1 MVLAVADRVRETT
14 TTTGTGTITLAGAV
28 TGYQSFSAIGNGN
41 VTYYTISLGSQWEV
55 GIGTYLG
62 AGPTLSRDTVLESS
76 NANALV
82 NFSAGTKEVF
92 ITYPAAKAVYQ
103 NGSVIVAGS
112 AVLGIAN
119 GGTNATTAANA
130 LTSLGAYAASNP
142 NGYTSNTGTVTSV
155 AATGTVSGITLTGSI
170 TTSGTIT
177 LGGTLALTSGQVTTA
192 LGFTPYNDTN
202 PAGYTT
208 NTGTVTS
215 VGGTGTVSGL
225 SLSGTV
231 TTTGNLTLGGTLA
244 VTASNFASQLAN
256 TFLAAPNGVAG
267 IPTFR
272 TIVAADV
279 PTLNQNTTGTA
290 SNVTG
295 VVAIANGG
303 TGQTTAP
310 LARTALGATTVGSN
324 FFTLTN
330 PTAITFPRI
339 NADNTV
345 STLDAATFRTAIGA
359 GTGTVT
365 AVTGTAP
372 IASSGGTAPAISIS
386 AATTVAAG
394 SMSAADKTKL
404 DGIAANANNYVLPKA
419 TATALGG
426 VELFDATVQS
436 VAANLVSTT
445 AGRTYGVQFNA
456 ADQMVVNV
464 PWVDTN
470 SGGTVT
476 SVGGTGTVSGLT
488 LSGTVTTT
496 GNLTLGGTLSLT
508 SLNVTTAL
516 GFTPYNATN
525 PAGYISANQ
534 TITLSGD
541 VTGSGTTAITTTL
554 ANSGVTAGTY
564 NSVTVNA
571 KGIVTGGTAKE
582 IPNVQSVTSSA
593 TVTPNADTNDLVS
606 INAQAVALTIAAP
619 TGTSTDGEKLIIRIK
634 DNGTTQTINWNGVYA
649 AGGATLPTATVA
661 GKWHHVGLIYNV
673 NTTTWLCV
681 AATVQA

>member
-1 MVLAVADRVRETT
+1 MANTVKIKRSAVSGKVPLVGDLQLGELALNTFDGKLYTKKDNGTASVIEIGAGGGGSGTVTSVAASGGTTGLTFTGSPITTSGTLTLGGTLAV
-14 TTTGTGTITLAGAV
+14 
-28 TGYQSFSAIGNGN
+28 
-41 VTYYTISLGSQWEV
+41 
-55 GIGTYLG
+55 
-62 AGPTLSRDTVLESS
+62 
-76 NANALV
+76 
-82 NFSAGTKEVF
+82 
-92 ITYPAAKAVYQ
+92 
-103 NGSVIVAGS
+103 
-112 AVLGIAN
+112 AN
-119 GGTNATTAANA
+119 GGTGASTAAGA
-130 LTSLGAYAASNP
+130 LTSLGAYPAANP
-142 NGYTSNTGTVTSV
+142 NGYTSNV
-155 AATGTVSGITLTGSI
+155 
-170 TTSGTIT
+170 
-177 LGGTLALTSGQVTTA
+177 
-192 LGFTPYNDTN
+192 
-202 PAGYTT
+202 
-208 NTGTVTS
+208 GTVTS

-225 SLSGTV
+225 TLSGSV

-244 VTASNFASQLAN
+244 VTAANFSSQLAN

-267 IPTFR
+267 VPTFR
-272 TIVAADV
+272 TIVAADI

-295 VVAIANGG
+295 TVAVLNGG
-303 TGQTTAP
+303 TGSTTAAG
-310 LARTALGATTVGSN
+310 ARTNLGATTVGSN

-426 VELFDATVQS
+426 VELFDATIQS

-534 TITLSGD
+534 TITLSGA

-571 KGIVTGGTAKE
+571 KGLVTAATAKE

-606 INAQAVALTIAAP
+606 INAQAVGLTLAAP
-619 TGTSTDGEKLIIRIK
+619 SGTSTDGERLIIRIK
-634 DNGTTQTINWNGVYA
+634 DNGTTQTIAWNAVYA
-649 AGGATLPTATVA
+649 AGGAALPTATVA
-661 GKWHHVGLIYNV
+661 GKWHHVGLIYNT

-681 AATVQA
+681 AASVQA

>member
-1 MVLAVADRVRETT
+1 MPLNVADRVRETT

-28 TGYQSFSAIGNGN
+28 TGYQSFAVVGNSN
-41 VTYYTISLGSQWEV
+41 TTYYTINAGSQWEV

-76 NANALV
+76 NAGALV
-82 NFSAGTKEVF
+82 NFSAGTKDVF
-92 ITYPAAKAVYQ
+92 ITYPAEKSVYQ
-103 NGSVIVAGS
+103 NGSAIVAGS
-112 AVLGIAN
+112 AVLSIAN
-119 GGTNATTAANA
+119 GGTGATSAATA
-130 LTSLGAYAASNP
+130 LTNLGAYPASNP
-142 NGYTSNTGTVTSV
+142 NGYTSNTGTVTGVTGTAPIVSSGGTAPAISIT
-155 AATGTVSGITLTGSI
+155 AATTGAAGSMSAADKTKLDGIAANANNYVLPKAT
-170 TTSGTIT
+170 
-177 LGGTLALTSGQVTTA
+177 ATA
-192 LGFTPYNDTN
+192 LGGVEVFDATVQTVAANAVTTTASRTYGIQLNAADQMVVNVPWVDTN
-202 PAGYTT
+202 SG
-208 NTGTVTS
+208 GTVTS

-231 TTTGNLTLGGTLA
+231 TTSGNLTLGGTLA
-244 VTASNFASQLAN
+244 VTPSNFASQTAN
-256 TFLAAPNGVAG
+256 TFLAAPNGTAG
-267 IPTFR
+267 VPTFR
-272 TIVAADV
+272 AIAAADV

-295 VVAIANGG
+295 TVAVLNGG
-303 TGQTTAP
+303 TGSTTAGG
-310 LARTALGATTVGSN
+310 ARTNLGATTVGSN

-359 GTGTVT
+359 GT
-365 AVTGTAP
+365 
-372 IASSGGTAPAISIS
+372 S
-386 AATTVAAG
+386 
-394 SMSAADKTKL
+394 
-404 DGIAANANNYVLPKA
+404 
-419 TATALGG
+419 
-426 VELFDATVQS
+426 
-436 VAANLVSTT
+436 STT
-445 AGRTYGVQFNA
+445 
-456 ADQMVVNV
+456 
-464 PWVDTN
+464 
-470 SGGTVT
+470 GTVT
-476 SVGGTGTVSGLT
+476 SVGGTGTVNGITLT
-488 LSGTVTTT
+488 GTVTTS
-496 GNLTLGGTLSLT
+496 GSLTLGGTLSGVSLTTQVSGTLPIANGGTNATTAAAALT
-508 SLNVTTAL
+508 SLGAY
-516 GFTPYNATN
+516 PATN
-525 PAGYISANQ
+525 PSGYISANQ
-534 TITLSGD
+534 TITLSGA